1 MEIRYTLAEGQGKKF
16 CYHFEMVSFALYAGF
31 YRRIHWPL

>member
-1 MEIRYTLAEGQGKKF
+1 MEIRYTLAEGLGKKF
-16 CYHFEMVSFALYAGF
+16 CYHFETVSFALYAGF